1 VDTETAD
8 SIFVDQTEQPVSQA
22 APAEDGVAPWAVEFL
37 IKKYLP
43 APAQAPH
50 PQ

>member
-8 SIFVDQTEQPVSQA
+8 SIFSVQSEQRVSQA
-22 APAEDGVAPWAVEFL
+22 ARAEEGVAQWAAWYFV
-37 IKKYLP
+37 KKYLP